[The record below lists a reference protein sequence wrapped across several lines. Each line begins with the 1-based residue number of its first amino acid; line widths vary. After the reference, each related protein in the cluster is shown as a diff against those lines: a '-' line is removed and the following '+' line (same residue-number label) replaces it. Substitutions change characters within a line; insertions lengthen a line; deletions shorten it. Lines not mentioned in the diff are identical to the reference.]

1 MSKSLSY
8 LCVAPNAELPNAVI
22 RAPFRAVVI
31 VEATVTPE
39 WRAKASDWLVSA
51 GCLYMMAW
59 GAECSLWDD
68 SVDWANIEQKSLGEI
83 PEDRFVMTTWHEDE
97 MLNEVFWQSKNCA
110 FHSSIDIDNTLLL
123 HISTQCSKE
132 AMLRVYAEA

>member
-22 RAPFRAVVI
+22 TAPFRAVVI

-59 GAECSLWDD
+59 GAECSFWDD
-68 SVDWANIEQKSLGEI
+68 SVDWANIEQNSHGEI

-110 FHSSIDIDNTLLL
+110 FQSTIDIDNTLLL
-123 HISTQCSKE
+123 HISTQCTKE
-132 AMLRVYAEA
+132 AMLRAYAEA